1 LEGQLVFHDA
11 LRKWFELKLDQPQC
25 EQASIQLLEGDGA
38 QPPIEVFRG
47 CRVRSRGALD
57 LSPTGYYSLGMYQGV
72 ELIEPLGDCQRRSP
86 LPDYSKA
93 KPDKATVA
101 YRVDIHV
108 NYGPGDHPVVFVLP
122 VPERS
127 CGPGTL
133 TRAIG

>member
-1 LEGQLVFHDA
+1 MEPS
-11 LRKWFELKLDQPQC
+11 LRLRSFE
-25 EQASIQLLEGDGA
+25 AVGSG
-38 QPPIEVFRG
+38 
-47 CRVRSRGALD
+47 SRGALD

-86 LPDYSKA
+86 FPDYSKA
-93 KPDKATVA
+93 KPDKTTVA